1 MDSGVAT
8 DNVIDTSISHNTGSK
23 LLDNGTFTNNH
34 TTWNNSIKQVP
45 FSNKYQ
51 YITSYINDMQPEA
64 PICND
69 TINVEHTLI
78 KDSSQVP

>member
-1 MDSGVAT
+1 MDNGVVT
-8 DNVIDTSISHNTGSK
+8 DNVVDTSISHSTCSK

-34 TTWNNSIKQVP
+34 TTWNKSTKKVP

-51 YITSYINDMQPEA
+51 CTISYINDMQPEA
-64 PICND
+64 PMCND
-69 TINVEHTLI
+69 TINVEHTLV